1 MAKSWQKISELRCK
15 TAKLELKDGQVGA
28 NNGNVCA
35 QKAKLV
41 QEMARSGPK
50 ISHSRNDI
58 GSIIKICDNHHFCL
72 KNLFRKGL
80 RGYFGVLE
88 GTNEGLI

>member
-15 TAKLELKDGQVGA
+15 TAKLELKNGQVGA